1 MDCQQFNKSF
11 QTKLDG
17 NRWTLPA
24 AAERHCQICDS
35 CRLLYTQM
43 LELQKAIREAPEPKL
58 SPHAETLLTHR
69 IAEKIAPPKKSAQ
82 QYFWYGLS
90 DIIKGLRWERVF
102 LTSALATVSLLII
115 LRLSQPDTLEVTNL
129 QAGSDIEIL
138 LEEHA
143 IAMENGI
150 FQGTSHYANFLTT
163 TEQE

>member
-1 MDCQQFNKSF
+1 MDCQQFYKSL
-11 QTKLDG
+11 QTMLDSTV
-17 NRWTLPA
+17 NTLPV
-24 AAERHCQICDS
+24 AAEEHTLICES

-43 LELQKAIREAPEPKL
+43 LELKSAVREAHKPKL
-58 SPHAETLLTHR
+58 SPRAERLLANR

-138 LEEHA
+138 LEEHT